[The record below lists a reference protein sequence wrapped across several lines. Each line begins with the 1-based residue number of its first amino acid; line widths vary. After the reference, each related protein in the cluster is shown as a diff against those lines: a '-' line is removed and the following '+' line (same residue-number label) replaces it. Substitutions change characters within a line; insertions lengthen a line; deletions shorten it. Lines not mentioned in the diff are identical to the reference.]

1 MHKDTSVGLGNYS
14 LGYFMS
20 HQVSYDCL
28 IIILQKKK
36 PIWYKTLEKEK

>member
-1 MHKDTSVGLGNYS
+1 MANEKEYKCTVSYL
-14 LGYFMS
+14 MS